1 MSTSQN
7 TTDYL
12 SRPSS
17 ELIEKNRWFNLEE
30 MQAYTTLQEGDS
42 SIGYFGISREKM
54 VKFQRNDPE
63 IVMSI
68 QELDK
73 KGNLS

>member
-1 MSTSQN
+1 
-7 TTDYL
+7 
-12 SRPSS
+12 
-17 ELIEKNRWFNLEE
+17 

-68 QELDK
+68 QEFDK
-73 KGNLS
+73 KSNLS